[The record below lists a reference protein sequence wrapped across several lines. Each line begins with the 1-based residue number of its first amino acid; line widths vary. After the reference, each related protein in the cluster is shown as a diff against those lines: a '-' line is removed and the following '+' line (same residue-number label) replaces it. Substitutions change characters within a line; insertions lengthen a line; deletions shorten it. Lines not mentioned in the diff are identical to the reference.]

1 MPWLATG
8 VGQLRRRPRRDAGG
22 DGDCVAGLAA
32 CSRGRVAARGVLPR
46 RAGSGAAGHG
56 DVGGAPA
63 LPPADG
69 LCPHS
74 LPLVQQ
80 SGTDFGFHWLGAP
93 HWSAVADLLQGNGL
107 LQLQLLFLDG
117 GLLLS
122 LYLAWRMAAGRRA
135 AERLLAVAP
144 LALLTVAL
152 YAFGFWVL
160 LQPMQMRGV
169 MMGAM

>member
-8 VGQLRRRPRRDAGG
+8 
-22 DGDCVAGLAA
+22 
-32 CSRGRVAARGVLPR
+32 
-46 RAGSGAAGHG
+46 AGSFAAVLVVTLVSTGMVWLVSQAGRGEESRREAFCRGALALVPLGMGMWAAHLLFHL
-56 DVGGAPA
+56 VMAAPA
-63 LPPADG
+63 L
-69 LCPHS
+69 
-74 LPLVQQ
+74 LPLAQQ
-80 SGTDFGFHWLGAP
+80 AGADFGLHWLGTP
-93 HWSAVADLLQGNGL
+93 HWNVTADLLQGNGL

-135 AERLLAVAP
+135 AGRLLAVAP

-169 MMGAM
+169 MMGSM